1 MLELIFRGFL
11 EWTYGL
17 VLESW
22 EYFASTV
29 FDVIHMDFDTLRTFV
44 PVIDPIWQGMLAL
57 GWALLIGNLV
67 FQAAKAMMAG
77 LGFEGEDPKLLF
89 ARTFVFSFLLLASP
103 QICQV
108 CLDMTAAMMDV
119 MDLPEAVEIRFSEA
133 SLFSGLD
140 CAWLLI
146 LISNVIVMFQCFRL
160 IIELAERYVILAMLT
175 LCAPLAFGT
184 GGSRNTSDIF
194 AGWCRMYGAM
204 CLLLVLQVVFVK
216 MIFSIVSYC
225 PTRVDFLP
233 WIVLLLTVVK
243 VAKKADAI
251 VTRIGLNPAITGDTL
266 GRPIPG
272 ALTYMVIRNLSAQM
286 GKAFRQPNRGPGGA
300 PFQGAGAWSAGPSA
314 VGSMPAF
321 SAAVSSPARIG
332 GPPDGSQRGE
342 TAYAEQTTGGHSSQ
356 RSSSYGSKSTRTAN
370 KEARK
375 TSQTEPQ
382 APGGSW
388 GRRGAPVGSPSE
400 ERTVG
405 TKAYAG
411 TQFARPAAGESGKAP
426 TDTRK
431 PRDAGAVS
439 ADAVRRRGADR
450 RDLAGNV
457 RPAGS
462 QEGRKVPEV
471 MRNGKAVAMER
482 DTVEVRPERFHQ
494 VPPERMRRDSA
505 AGEGHSLRNPSGKG
519 GTAVSRQ
526 QEYRK
531 TSDMEW
537 TENTRTQPHI
547 TGLGTAGTV
556 PGSQAKEL
564 RMGPAA
570 VSGTHTEMGAGHRSP
585 APRPLTQSPV
595 SRREPP
601 AHRKGG
607 RPE

>member
-216 MIFSIVSYC
+216 MIFSIVSY
-225 PTRVDFLP
+225 
-233 WIVLLLTVVK
+233 
-243 VAKKADAI
+243 
-251 VTRIGLNPAITGDTL
+251 
-266 GRPIPG
+266 
-272 ALTYMVIRNLSAQM
+272 
-286 GKAFRQPNRGPGGA
+286 RGS
-300 PFQGAGAWSAGPSA
+300 FCC
-314 VGSMPAF
+314 
-321 SAAVSSPARIG
+321 
-332 GPPDGSQRGE
+332 
-342 TAYAEQTTGGHSSQ
+342 
-356 RSSSYGSKSTRTAN
+356 
-370 KEARK
+370 
-375 TSQTEPQ
+375 
-382 APGGSW
+382 
-388 GRRGAPVGSPSE
+388 
-400 ERTVG
+400 
-405 TKAYAG
+405 
-411 TQFARPAAGESGKAP
+411 
-426 TDTRK
+426 
-431 PRDAGAVS
+431 
-439 ADAVRRRGADR
+439 
-450 RDLAGNV
+450 
-457 RPAGS
+457 
-462 QEGRKVPEV
+462 
-471 MRNGKAVAMER
+471 
-482 DTVEVRPERFHQ
+482 
-494 VPPERMRRDSA
+494 
-505 AGEGHSLRNPSGKG
+505 
-519 GTAVSRQ
+519 
-526 QEYRK
+526 
-531 TSDMEW
+531 
-537 TENTRTQPHI
+537 
-547 TGLGTAGTV
+547 
-556 PGSQAKEL
+556 
-564 RMGPAA
+564 
-570 VSGTHTEMGAGHRSP
+570 
-585 APRPLTQSPV
+585 
-595 SRREPP
+595 
-601 AHRKGG
+601 
-607 RPE
+607 